1 MGLNKTKQNQKM
13 GRKINDILI
22 VLALFLVSLSLN
34 GQEKLSLNDC
44 IEIAIEKNI
53 SIKNSSLDLLTSVEN
68 KKIAIGNF
76 LPNLNITGNHSWNTG
91 LNQNIT
97 TGILENQTTEN
108 SSVNM
113 SVNINLFNGK

>member
-44 IEIAIEKNI
+44 IDIAIEKNI

-91 LNQNIT
+91 LNQNNPIH
-97 TGILENQTTEN
+97 EKEPR
-108 SSVNM
+108 
-113 SVNINLFNGK
+113 